1 MELNSLGSIDIK
13 WGGGREK
20 EKERRKILLIFLF
33 YFFHLSNSKG
43 KLKEILAVVMNIW
56 K

>member
-20 EKERRKILLIFLF
+20 EKERRKILLIFPF

-43 KLKEILAVVMNIW
+43 KLKEILAVVMNICR
-56 K
+56 